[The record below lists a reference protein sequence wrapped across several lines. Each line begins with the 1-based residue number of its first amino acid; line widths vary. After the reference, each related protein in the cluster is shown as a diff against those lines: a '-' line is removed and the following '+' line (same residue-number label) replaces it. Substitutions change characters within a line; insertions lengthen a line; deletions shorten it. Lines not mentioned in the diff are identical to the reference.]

1 MRLDRELE
9 LAIIRHAYAKQ
20 IMAVMGTEDARYLH
34 WGMSI
39 GR

>member
-1 MRLDRELE
+1 MRMDRELE
-9 LAIIRHAYAKQ
+9 LAIIRRAYAKQ